1 MPKTAGARETE
12 RKSCRGDKYDDI
24 ISLCLHREFFLLY
37 RILSYKAKR
46 SARIALRR
54 LLCNKLFLN
63 FQNFSLT
70 PKKLCVTMINALLWF
85 GGHCA
90 PFFTLP
96 YHKCEKTGNSFLRCV
111 KAHALVNRK

>member
-54 LLCNKLFLN
+54 SGISLKRFAAGVESCEQDSIYILLIGTK
-63 FQNFSLT
+63 S
-70 PKKLCVTMINALLWF
+70 I
-85 GGHCA
+85 
-90 PFFTLP
+90 
-96 YHKCEKTGNSFLRCV
+96 R
-111 KAHALVNRK
+111 R

>member
-54 LLCNKLFLN
+54 
-63 FQNFSLT
+63 SE
-70 PKKLCVTMINALLWF
+70 I
-85 GGHCA
+85 
-90 PFFTLP
+90 
-96 YHKCEKTGNSFLRCV
+96 YR
-111 KAHALVNRK
+111 

>member
-46 SARIALRR
+46 SARIAKAIRRRRRILRAGFYLYSSYR
-54 LLCNKLFLN
+54 HKIYKEVKKWQKLN
-63 FQNFSLT
+63 
-70 PKKLCVTMINALLWF
+70 
-85 GGHCA
+85 
-90 PFFTLP
+90 
-96 YHKCEKTGNSFLRCV
+96 
-111 KAHALVNRK
+111 

>member
-54 LLCNKLFLN
+54 NGRM
-63 FQNFSLT
+63 SLT
-70 PKKLCVTMINALLWF
+70 RPAAGVESCEQDSIYILLI
-85 GGHCA
+85 G
-90 PFFTLP
+90 T
-96 YHKCEKTGNSFLRCV
+96 KSIR
-111 KAHALVNRK
+111 R

>member
-54 LLCNKLFLN
+54 KGRVPL
-63 FQNFSLT
+63 SR
-70 PKKLCVTMINALLWF
+70 PAA
-85 GGHCA
+85 GGESC
-90 PFFTLP
+90 
-96 YHKCEKTGNSFLRCV
+96 KQDSFLYV
-111 KAHALVNRK
+111 LTQ

>member
-54 LLCNKLFLN
+54 LGSMSQKRPAAGGESCKQDFLLLPEN
-63 FQNFSLT
+63 GKEEQCWI
-70 PKKLCVTMINALLWF
+70 KMIILL
-85 GGHCA
+85 
-90 PFFTLP
+90 
-96 YHKCEKTGNSFLRCV
+96 
-111 KAHALVNRK
+111 

>member
-54 LLCNKLFLN
+54 SGIYIAKAIRRRRRILRAGFYLYSSYRHKIYKEVKKWQKLN
-63 FQNFSLT
+63 
-70 PKKLCVTMINALLWF
+70 
-85 GGHCA
+85 
-90 PFFTLP
+90 
-96 YHKCEKTGNSFLRCV
+96 
-111 KAHALVNRK
+111 

>member
-46 SARIALRR
+46 SARIEVTYIAKAIRRRRRILRAGFYLYSSYR
-54 LLCNKLFLN
+54 HKIYKEVKKWQKLN
-63 FQNFSLT
+63 
-70 PKKLCVTMINALLWF
+70 
-85 GGHCA
+85 
-90 PFFTLP
+90 
-96 YHKCEKTGNSFLRCV
+96 
-111 KAHALVNRK
+111 

>member
-54 LLCNKLFLN
+54 SGRVSNISLKRFAAGGESCEQDSIYILLIGTK
-63 FQNFSLT
+63 S
-70 PKKLCVTMINALLWF
+70 I
-85 GGHCA
+85 
-90 PFFTLP
+90 
-96 YHKCEKTGNSFLRCV
+96 R
-111 KAHALVNRK
+111 R

>member
-54 LLCNKLFLN
+54 IGIMLLRQPTAGGEFLF
-63 FQNFSLT
+63 
-70 PKKLCVTMINALLWF
+70 A
-85 GGHCA
+85 
-90 PFFTLP
+90 
-96 YHKCEKTGNSFLRCV
+96 
-111 KAHALVNRK
+111 

>member
-54 LLCNKLFLN
+54 SGIMSLKRFDAGVESCEQDSIYILLIGTK
-63 FQNFSLT
+63 S
-70 PKKLCVTMINALLWF
+70 I
-85 GGHCA
+85 
-90 PFFTLP
+90 
-96 YHKCEKTGNSFLRCV
+96 R
-111 KAHALVNRK
+111 R